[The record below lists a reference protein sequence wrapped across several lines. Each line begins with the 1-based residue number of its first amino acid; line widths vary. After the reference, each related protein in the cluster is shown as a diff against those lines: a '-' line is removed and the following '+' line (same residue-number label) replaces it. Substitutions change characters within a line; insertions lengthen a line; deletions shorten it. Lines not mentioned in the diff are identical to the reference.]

1 MEPIQGFP
9 RRSSE
14 HLGRGAGGEEEE
26 DRISNL
32 DDDVL
37 VLILARL
44 GCVRAAVR
52 TSVLSRRW
60 HGLWTILRHIVISDV
75 PFPSLEAALGHVPRP
90 PPGLSLLDLRVQGK
104 PDAAGVTS
112 LLRSAALLEPKE
124 LALAIPWRF
133 FCNSPMLFLQLPADV
148 KFPAL
153 ETLSLSGCHVRF
165 ESFLP
170 WCPLLRVLRLKFH
183 DHAHAGNHEHMNTF
197 MSVHS
202 ASLQELSVE
211 AQEVYIKTVDLV
223 LPELKHLKVSLRTYD
238 EVNIV
243 SILAPM
249 VENISWQWS
258 YCSINYGLWRILKL
272 RLQAGARHGEFPSL
286 QIHARIVSLFFVLN
300 LLPVLALLNFCTMIY
315 IMPITFSDLVRCS

>member
-1 MEPIQGFP
+1 
-9 RRSSE
+9 
-14 HLGRGAGGEEEE
+14 
-26 DRISNL
+26 
-32 DDDVL
+32 
-37 VLILARL
+37 
-44 GCVRAAVR
+44 VR

-153 ETLSLSGCHVRF
+153 ETLSLSGCHIRF

-223 LPELKHLKVSLRTYD
+223 LPELKHLKVSLRTRD